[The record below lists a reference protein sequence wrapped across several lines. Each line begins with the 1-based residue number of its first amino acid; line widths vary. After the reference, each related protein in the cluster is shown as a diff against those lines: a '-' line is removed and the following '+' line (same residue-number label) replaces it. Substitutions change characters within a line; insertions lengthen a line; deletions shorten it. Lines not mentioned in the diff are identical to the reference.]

1 MNIMNR
7 VTWKSMWE
15 NKTRTIVTI
24 IGIVLSA
31 AMFTAVTTMAFS
43 VWSFL
48 VENEVYNTGDY
59 FLRYDYTSDEHLE
72 ELAEDKRISQLGD
85 LKFLVTIL
93 WNWTTKTV
101 VI

>member
-7 VTWKSMWE
+7 LAWKSMWE

-43 VWSFL
+43 FWSFL
-48 VENEVYNTGDY
+48 VENEVYNSGDY
-59 FLRYDYTSDEHLE
+59 FLRYDYT
-72 ELAEDKRISQLGD
+72 
-85 LKFLVTIL
+85 
-93 WNWTTKTV
+93 TK
-101 VI
+101 